1 MKSTSSKSNFTIKV
15 FASTIKKLFTEK
27 WQLAQWIMIP
37 MMMAAL
43 FSLISGPSGN
53 AKPVGTLLVTDN
65 DDSVLSRLFIGSFNQ
80 GPLAEIFIV
89 KSVDTKQATKI
100 MSKGEASVWL
110 EIEKGFTQ
118 NFIDSKPTMLKLVKN
133 PSQKILPQIAETMVS
148 TMSQG
153 AHYIQVLFSKELQQF
168 NRLLTGDGIKDSE
181 LALMSIQVKKTI
193 DNLEKQLFPPLIKA
207 EKKVTSVKKQTST
220 KSFMIVMF
228 PGIMFMALLF
238 SSQGMAQDFW
248 KDKTQGIINRLLSS
262 PAGLHK
268 YLNGKMLS
276 SALVFAF
283 IAILIG
289 SLGLVLFKIEF
300 DKIFVIVIWL
310 MLSGVVLWS
319 MMLLITMILPSEKSA
334 NLVTQGMVFPL
345 MMLGG
350 SFFPFDAMPK
360 WMVIIGEKLPNGY
373 LLQSFNSWF
382 IKDEPITVLTTP
394 IILALVFVLA
404 LWIINHRLLSKFA
417 RKK

>member
-1 MKSTSSKSNFTIKV
+1 MKANFTLTV
-15 FASTIKKLFTEK
+15 FTNTLKKLFSEK

-43 FSLISGPSGN
+43 YFLMSGPDGN

-65 DDSVLSRLFIGSFNQ
+65 DDSLLSNLFVRSFNQ
-80 GPLAEIFIV
+80 GPLAEMFIV
-89 KSVDTKQATKI
+89 KSVTSDKALQI
-100 MSKGEASVWL
+100 MDKGEASVWL

-118 NFIDSKPTMLKLVKN
+118 NFINKKPTTIKLVKN
-133 PSQKILPQIAETMVS
+133 PSQNILPKIAETMV
-148 TMSQG
+148 G
-153 AHYIQVLFSKELQQF
+153 ALSSGGHYIQLLFSKELQQF
-168 NRLLTGDGIKDSE
+168 NKLLKGDEISD
-181 LALMSIQVKKTI
+181 AQVATMSIALKHTI
-193 DNLEKQLFPPLIKA
+193 NNLEKQLFPPQIKA
-207 EKKVTSVKKQTST
+207 VKKQVEVKKKASSV
-220 KSFMIVMF
+220 SFMVLMF

-248 KDKTQGIINRLLSS
+248 QDKTQGVINRLLSS

-268 YLNGKMLS
+268 YLNGKLFS
-276 SALVFAF
+276 SVLVFAF

-289 SLGLVLFKIEF
+289 SLGIVVFKIGPQ
-300 DKIFVIVIWL
+300 KIVVIVAWL
-310 MLSGVVLWS
+310 MLSGLALWS
-319 MMLLITMILPSEKSA
+319 MMLFLTLKLPSEKSA

-360 WMVIIGEKLPNGY
+360 WMVIIGGKLPNGY

-382 IKDEPITVLTTP
+382 IKGDSLSLLTKP
-394 IILALVFVLA
+394 ALIAVAFILFM
-404 LWIINHRLLSKFA
+404 WFINHSLLTNFA